1 MKILFAITK
10 SNLGGAQR
18 YVLELA
24 TAAHKAGN
32 DVLVVCGGHGTLVE
46 KLKEAH
52 INVRTISA
60 LGRDMSM
67 FKDFASLRAL
77 RSVIKEFRPDAIQ
90 LNSSKI
96 GGLGAVASRTTFYR
110 GQANSL
116 RRPKI
121 IFTAHGWAFNEDR
134 RFIQRLIIKFLHYV
148 TILLSDVT
156 IAVSNA
162 MVTPYKRWPFAASR
176 MHVVYNGV
184 PEFELISRDGA
195 RALFAQEGFDFTSFP
210 FVVGMLSELHPIKGI
225 DYAMRAI
232 ALVPDVALV
241 VCGEGHARE
250 KLEKLRDEL
259 KLNDRVFFAG
269 YVADARARLRAFD
282 TFLMSSNS
290 EAFAYAPLEAG
301 YAGVPT
307 IVTRVGGL
315 PEAVTETYGYVVPP
329 RNARATADVLE
340 EIRAN
345 PEGAAV
351 KAELQAQRIREQ
363 FSMEKMKNETLATLS
378 DASVR

>member
-32 DVLVVCGGHGTLVE
+32 EVLVVCGGHGALVE
-46 KLKEAH
+46 KLKEAN
-52 INVRTISA
+52 ISVRTISA
-60 LGRDMSM
+60 LGRDVSM
-67 FKDFASLRAL
+67 FKDLASLHAL
-77 RSVIKEFRPDAIQ
+77 RAVIKEFRPDAIQ

-96 GGLGAVASRTTFYR
+96 GGLGAVAARTTFYS
-110 GQANSL
+110 GQSNSL

-134 RFIQRLIIKFLHYV
+134 SFIQRLVIKILHYV
-148 TILLSDVT
+148 TIILSDVT

-162 MVTPYKRWPFAASR
+162 MVNPYKKWPLAASR
-176 MHVVYNGV
+176 IHVVYNGV
-184 PEFELISRDGA
+184 PEFELISREGA

-232 ALVPDVALV
+232 AHIPDAALV
-241 VCGEGHARE
+241 VCGEGLERQ

-259 KLNDRVFFAG
+259 NLNDHVFFAG
-269 YVADARARLRAFD
+269 YVADARTRLRAFD

-290 EAFAYAPLEAG
+290 EAFAYAALEAG

-315 PEAVTETYGYVVPP
+315 PEAVTEAHGYVVPP
-329 RNARATADVLE
+329 RNARAIADAIE
-340 EIRAN
+340 EIRTN
-345 PEGAAV
+345 PEKAAA
-351 KAELQAQRIREQ
+351 KAALQAQRIREQ

-378 DASVR
+378 DASIR

>member
-32 DVLVVCGGHGTLVE
+32 EVLVVCGGHGALVE
-46 KLKEAH
+46 KLKEAN
-52 INVRTISA
+52 IGVRTVNA
-60 LGRDMSM
+60 LGRDVSI
-67 FKDFASLRAL
+67 FKDLASLRAL
-77 RSVIKEFRPDAIQ
+77 RAVIKEFRPDAIQ

-96 GGLGAVASRTTFYR
+96 GGLGAVAARTTLYS
-110 GQANSL
+110 GQSNSL

-134 RFIQRLIIKFLHYV
+134 SFIQRLIIKILHYV
-148 TILLSDVT
+148 TIVLSDVT

-162 MVTPYKRWPFAASR
+162 MVTPYKKWPFAASR

-184 PEFELISRDGA
+184 PEFELISREGA
-195 RALFAQEGFDFTSFP
+195 RTLFAHDGFDFTSFP

-225 DYAMRAI
+225 DHAMRAI
-232 ALVPDVALV
+232 ALVPNVALV
-241 VCGEGHARE
+241 VCGEGHERE
-250 KLEKLRDEL
+250 KLERLRDEL
-259 KLNDRVFFAG
+259 NLNNRVFLAG
-269 YVADARARLRAFD
+269 YVADARTRLRAFD

-290 EAFAYAPLEAG
+290 EAFAYAALEAG

-315 PEAVTETYGYVVPP
+315 PEAVTEAYGYVVPP
-329 RNARATADVLE
+329 RNARAIADAIE
-340 EIRAN
+340 EIRTN
-345 PEGAAV
+345 PEKAAE
-351 KAELQAQRIREQ
+351 KAELQAQRIRDQ

-378 DASVR
+378 DASAR

>member
-32 DVLVVCGGHGTLVE
+32 DVLVVCGGHGALVE
-46 KLKEAH
+46 KLQEAS
-52 INVRTISA
+52 IDVRTISA
-60 LGRDMSM
+60 LGRDVSM
-67 FKDFASLRAL
+67 FKDLASLRAL
-77 RSVIKEFRPDAIQ
+77 RAVIKEFRPDAIQ

-96 GGLGAVASRTTFYR
+96 GGLGAVAARTTFP
-110 GQANSL
+110 
-116 RRPKI
+116 RPKI

-134 RFIQRLIIKFLHYV
+134 SAPQRFVIKILHYI

-162 MVTPYKRWPFAASR
+162 MIAPYKKWPFAASR

-195 RALFAQEGFDFTSFP
+195 RALFAQEGFDFTAFP

-232 ALVPDVALV
+232 AHIPDASLV
-241 VCGEGHARE
+241 VCGEGLERK

-259 KLNDRVFFAG
+259 NLNDRVFFAG
-269 YVADARARLRAFD
+269 YVADARTRLRAFD

-290 EAFAYAPLEAG
+290 EAFAYAALEAG

-315 PEAVTETYGYVVPP
+315 PEAVTESHGYIVPP
-329 RNARATADVLE
+329 RNARAIADAIE

-345 PEGAAV
+345 PEAAAA
-351 KAELQAQRIREQ
+351 KAELQAQRIRDQ
-363 FSMEKMKNETLATLS
+363 FSMENMKNETLATLS